1 MEHAFAPLKSAC
13 VVWNKR
19 SIRVVSIFPGFVVY
33 YCKLTEP
40 YPSTEVESKLKHL
53 FRSLT
58 RARRAYKDIRSHAL
72 TLLHR
77 ASAAVLAAV
86 LVYKALTYLLFLPA
100 MNGIWSLTLR
110 CSPVNYLT
118 NNNAHQIFTS
128 PTILGGIVLIV
139 LLAAFW
145 NLYGF
150 SILLHGFALA
160 RRGETLRLASLFVR
174 SLGDIRHVLLPKNW
188 PILLYC
194 ALLIPFTDVFV
205 TYNYIS
211 QLAVPEY
218 ILGLVR
224 AKPLYLVLFLLILGA
239 AFLFTL
245 FWVLVLPL
253 FTLERKNLW
262 EAVQESAAH
271 VKTQLP
277 RLAGVL
283 LRWNLSALVRSV
295 LVFFG
300 ASLLVYSVAALI
312 GLRSTR
318 AMLLLARALYLL
330 EIPFFGFLLDCKVT
344 TAQCTIIAFLYD
356 RCRDCPPEALP
367 EGKPHRFGGWPLLT
381 AAVAGVTLATGL
393 MAVYLYAL
401 PQDDALLT
409 AVGGVTPLVTFHRGD
424 CTVAPEN
431 TLPAFRSAILKGGD
445 RIELDVQMTSDGVV
459 VVTHDSN
466 LKRCTGKNAKVYDLT
481 YAGVAQLDA
490 GRWFSSRFA
499 DTRIPT
505 LEQVLQL
512 CRGRIGLNVE
522 IKPSAATPALE
533 AETVRLLREYGF
545 DSSNC
550 VITSQSYETLH
561 KVKALAPE
569 YPTGYILALGVG
581 NYYDLPDADFFSV
594 ETTFITSGMVNAVH
608 LRGKTVSAWTIDR
621 EKVATHMLELGVDD
635 LITDKPDMVQD
646 LLARN
651 QQVDDSLIDF
661 RDLLNA
667 LLHPEQPADS
677 SDDAEETITDAV
689 EDPEEFVDAA

>member
-1 MEHAFAPLKSAC
+1 MGMHYLSNNNASDIFSSPAIILCITLIAILTAFWALYEFSVLLHGLDLARKGETIRLPALLRTSLADIRHAFLPQNWL
-13 VVWNKR
+13 
-19 SIRVVSIFPGFVVY
+19 
-33 YCKLTEP
+33 
-40 YPSTEVESKLKHL
+40 
-53 FRSLT
+53 
-58 RARRAYKDIRSHAL
+58 
-72 TLLHR
+72 
-77 ASAAVLAAV
+77 V
-86 LVYKALTYLLFLPA
+86 LVYSA
-100 MNGIWSLTLR
+100 
-110 CSPVNYLT
+110 V
-118 NNNAHQIFTS
+118 
-128 PTILGGIVLIV
+128 
-139 LLAAFW
+139 
-145 NLYGF
+145 
-150 SILLHGFALA
+150 
-160 RRGETLRLASLFVR
+160 
-174 SLGDIRHVLLPKNW
+174 
-188 PILLYC
+188 
-194 ALLIPFTDVFV
+194 LIPFTNFFLAC
-205 TYNYIS
+205 NYIT

-218 ILGLVR
+218 IIGVIR
-224 AKPLYLVLFLLILGA
+224 ANSRYYLLYLAAGAALLFLCVS
-239 AFLFTL
+239 
-245 FWVLVLPL
+245 WVLVLPL
-253 FTLERKNLW
+253 FVLERKSLW
-262 EAVQESAAH
+262 QSVKESFCCIRRRVFRAF
-271 VKTQLP
+271 L
-277 RLAGVL
+277 LL
-283 LRWNLSALVRSV
+283 LRWNLSVV
-295 LVFFG
+295 
-300 ASLLVYSVAALI
+300 
-312 GLRSTR
+312 LRS
-318 AMLLLARALYLL
+318 L
-330 EIPFFGFLLDCKVT
+330 
-344 TAQCTIIAFLYD
+344 
-356 RCRDCPPEALP
+356 
-367 EGKPHRFGGWPLLT
+367 LLT
-381 AAVAGVTLATGL
+381 AAVAVPLYGIIIAVGLQSTQAMFALSRAALAIEMPFFQFLIDCAITMAQCTILAMLHCRLRESLPSEPEPVQSGKHHRSTGRLLLGASVAGATLLTFAL
-393 MAVYLYAL
+393 AFCYLAL
-401 PQDDALLT
+401 PRDDELLSML
-409 AVGGVTPLVTFHRGD
+409 GGVAPVVTAHRGYSAA
-424 CTVAPEN
+424 APEN
-431 TLPAFRSAILKGGD
+431 TLPAFQLAIDQGCEWA
-445 RIELDVQMTSDGVV
+445 ELDVQMTSDGVV

-481 YAGVAQLDA
+481 YAEVAQLDA

-646 LLARN
+646 LLAWN

>member
-1 MEHAFAPLKSAC
+1 M
-13 VVWNKR
+13 
-19 SIRVVSIFPGFVVY
+19 
-33 YCKLTEP
+33 TEP

-58 RARRAYKDIRSHAL
+58 RAHRAYKDTRSHAL

-77 ASAAVLAAV
+77 ASAAVLTAV

-139 LLAAFW
+139 LLAACW

-150 SILLHGFALA
+150 SILLHGFELA
-160 RRGETLRLASLFVR
+160 RRGETLRPVSLFVR

-253 FTLERKNLW
+253 FTLERKSLW
-262 EAVQESAAH
+262 ETVQESAAH

-318 AMLLLARALYLL
+318 AMLLLARALYLV

-356 RCRDCPPEALP
+356 RCRDCPPEELP
-367 EGKPHRFGGWPLLT
+367 EGKPHRFGGWP
-381 AAVAGVTLATGL
+381 
-393 MAVYLYAL
+393 
-401 PQDDALLT
+401 LLT

-481 YAGVAQLDA
+481 YAEVAQLDA

>member
-1 MEHAFAPLKSAC
+1 M
-13 VVWNKR
+13 
-19 SIRVVSIFPGFVVY
+19 
-33 YCKLTEP
+33 TEP

-58 RARRAYKDIRSHAL
+58 RAHRAYKDTRNHAL

-77 ASAAVLAAV
+77 ASAAVLTAV

-139 LLAAFW
+139 LLAACW

-160 RRGETLRLASLFVR
+160 RRGETLRPVSLFVR
-174 SLGDIRHVLLPKNW
+174 SLGDTRHVLLPKNW

-318 AMLLLARALYLL
+318 AMLLLARALYLV

-367 EGKPHRFGGWPLLT
+367 EGQPHRFGGWPLLT

-401 PQDDALLT
+401 P
-409 AVGGVTPLVTFHRGD
+409 
-424 CTVAPEN
+424 
-431 TLPAFRSAILKGGD
+431 
-445 RIELDVQMTSDGVV
+445 
-459 VVTHDSN
+459 
-466 LKRCTGKNAKVYDLT
+466 
-481 YAGVAQLDA
+481 
-490 GRWFSSRFA
+490 
-499 DTRIPT
+499 
-505 LEQVLQL
+505 
-512 CRGRIGLNVE
+512 
-522 IKPSAATPALE
+522 
-533 AETVRLLREYGF
+533 
-545 DSSNC
+545 
-550 VITSQSYETLH
+550 
-561 KVKALAPE
+561 
-569 YPTGYILALGVG
+569 
-581 NYYDLPDADFFSV
+581 
-594 ETTFITSGMVNAVH
+594 
-608 LRGKTVSAWTIDR
+608 
-621 EKVATHMLELGVDD
+621 
-635 LITDKPDMVQD
+635 
-646 LLARN
+646 
-651 QQVDDSLIDF
+651 
-661 RDLLNA
+661 
-667 LLHPEQPADS
+667 
-677 SDDAEETITDAV
+677 
-689 EDPEEFVDAA
+689 

>member
-1 MEHAFAPLKSAC
+1 M
-13 VVWNKR
+13 
-19 SIRVVSIFPGFVVY
+19 
-33 YCKLTEP
+33 
-40 YPSTEVESKLKHL
+40 KHL

-58 RARRAYKDIRSHAL
+58 RACRAYKDTRNHAL

-77 ASAAVLAAV
+77 ASAAVLTAV

-160 RRGETLRLASLFVR
+160 RRGETLRPVSLFVR

-253 FTLERKNLW
+253 FTLERKSLW

-318 AMLLLARALYLL
+318 AMLLLARALYLV

-381 AAVAGVTLATGL
+381 AAVAGVTLVTGL

-445 RIELDVQMTSDGVV
+445 RIELDVQMTKDGVV
-459 VVTHDSN
+459 MVTHDTS
-466 LKRCTGKNAKVYDLT
+466 LRRCTGRNANIYDLT
-481 YAGVAQLDA
+481 FAQVRELDA
-490 GRWFSSRFA
+490 GRWFSARYA
-499 DTRIPT
+499 GTQIPT
-505 LEQVLQL
+505 LEEVLDLCKGKIQL
-512 CRGRIGLNVE
+512 NIE
-522 IKPSAATPALE
+522 IKPNAATPELE
-533 AETVRLLREYGF
+533 AETVRIIRKKGF
-545 DSSNC
+545 EKDC
-550 VITSQSYETLH
+550 VITSQSYETLC
-561 KVKALAPE
+561 KVKELDPE
-569 YPTGYILALGVG
+569 IETGYILALGVG
-581 NYYDLPDADFFSV
+581 TYYDLPAADFFSV
-594 ETTFITSGMVNAVH
+594 ESTFITSGMVQQIH
-608 LRGKTVSAWTIDR
+608 LRGKTVSAWTVNRTEDAR
-621 EKVATHMLELGVDD
+621 ALLSLGVDD
-635 LITDKPDMVQD
+635 VITDKPEMVQD
-646 LLARN
+646 LLNEDADLDRN
-651 QQVDDSLIDF
+651 LVLMRNRLKKLLGLTESADSEVDPDDSAI
-661 RDLLNA
+661 
-667 LLHPEQPADS
+667 
-677 SDDAEETITDAV
+677 EEV
-689 EDPEEFVDAA
+689 LEDPEELLDQA

>member
-1 MEHAFAPLKSAC
+1 M
-13 VVWNKR
+13 
-19 SIRVVSIFPGFVVY
+19 
-33 YCKLTEP
+33 
-40 YPSTEVESKLKHL
+40 KHL

-58 RARRAYKDIRSHAL
+58 RAHRAYKDTRNHAL

-86 LVYKALTYLLFLPA
+86 LVHKTLTHLLFLPA

-118 NNNAHQIFTS
+118 NNSAHQIFTS

-139 LLAAFW
+139 LLAACW

-150 SILLHGFALA
+150 SILLHGFELA
-160 RRGETLRLASLFVR
+160 RRGEKRHPVSLFVR

-239 AFLFTL
+239 AFLFAL

-253 FTLERKNLW
+253 FTLERKSLW

-356 RCRDCPPEALP
+356 RCRDCPPEKLP
-367 EGKPHRFGGWPLLT
+367 EGKPHRFGGWP
-381 AAVAGVTLATGL
+381 
-393 MAVYLYAL
+393 
-401 PQDDALLT
+401 LLT

-481 YAGVAQLDA
+481 YAEVAQLDA

>member
-1 MEHAFAPLKSAC
+1 M
-13 VVWNKR
+13 
-19 SIRVVSIFPGFVVY
+19 
-33 YCKLTEP
+33 TEP

-58 RARRAYKDIRSHAL
+58 RAHRAYKDTRNHAL

-77 ASAAVLAAV
+77 ASAAVLTAV
-86 LVYKALTYLLFLPA
+86 LVYKVLTYLLFLPA

-128 PTILGGIVLIV
+128 PTISGGIVLIV
-139 LLAAFW
+139 LLAACW

-160 RRGETLRLASLFVR
+160 RRGETLRPVSLFVR

-318 AMLLLARALYLL
+318 AMLLLARALYLV

-356 RCRDCPPEALP
+356 RCRDCPPEELP
-367 EGKPHRFGGWPLLT
+367 EGQPHRFGGWP
-381 AAVAGVTLATGL
+381 
-393 MAVYLYAL
+393 
-401 PQDDALLT
+401 LLT

-481 YAGVAQLDA
+481 YAEVAQLDA

-522 IKPSAATPALE
+522 IKPSAVTPALE

>member
-1 MEHAFAPLKSAC
+1 M
-13 VVWNKR
+13 
-19 SIRVVSIFPGFVVY
+19 
-33 YCKLTEP
+33 TEP

-58 RARRAYKDIRSHAL
+58 RAHRAYKGTRNHAL

-77 ASAAVLAAV
+77 ASAAVLTAV

-160 RRGETLRLASLFVR
+160 CRGETLRPVSLFVR

-253 FTLERKNLW
+253 FTLERKSLW

-356 RCRDCPPEALP
+356 RFRDCPPEELP

-381 AAVAGVTLATGL
+381 AAVAGVTLVTGAT
-393 MAVYLYAL
+393 APWPRKTPFL
-401 PQDDALLT
+401 P
-409 AVGGVTPLVTFHRGD
+409 
-424 CTVAPEN
+424 
-431 TLPAFRSAILKGGD
+431 S
-445 RIELDVQMTSDGVV
+445 
-459 VVTHDSN
+459 
-466 LKRCTGKNAKVYDLT
+466 
-481 YAGVAQLDA
+481 
-490 GRWFSSRFA
+490 GRPSSR
-499 DTRIPT
+499 
-505 LEQVLQL
+505 
-512 CRGRIGLNVE
+512 
-522 IKPSAATPALE
+522 AATA
-533 AETVRLLREYGF
+533 
-545 DSSNC
+545 SSWMC
-550 VITSQSYETLH
+550 
-561 KVKALAPE
+561 
-569 YPTGYILALGVG
+569 
-581 NYYDLPDADFFSV
+581 
-594 ETTFITSGMVNAVH
+594 
-608 LRGKTVSAWTIDR
+608 R
-621 EKVATHMLELGVDD
+621 
-635 LITDKPDMVQD
+635 
-646 LLARN
+646 
-651 QQVDDSLIDF
+651 
-661 RDLLNA
+661 
-667 LLHPEQPADS
+667 
-677 SDDAEETITDAV
+677 
-689 EDPEEFVDAA
+689 

>member
-1 MEHAFAPLKSAC
+1 M
-13 VVWNKR
+13 
-19 SIRVVSIFPGFVVY
+19 
-33 YCKLTEP
+33 TEP

-58 RARRAYKDIRSHAL
+58 RAHRAYKDTRSHAL

-77 ASAAVLAAV
+77 ASAAVLTAV
-86 LVYKALTYLLFLPA
+86 LVYKVLTYLLFLPA

-160 RRGETLRLASLFVR
+160 RRGETLCPVSLFVR

-224 AKPLYLVLFLLILGA
+224 AKPLYLALFLLILGA

-253 FTLERKNLW
+253 FTLERKSLW

-356 RCRDCPPEALP
+356 RCCDCPPEELP
-367 EGKPHRFGGWPLLT
+367 EGKPHRFGGWP
-381 AAVAGVTLATGL
+381 
-393 MAVYLYAL
+393 
-401 PQDDALLT
+401 LLT

-466 LKRCTGKNAKVYDLT
+466 LKRCTGRNAKVYDLT
-481 YAGVAQLDA
+481 YAEVAQLDA

>member
-1 MEHAFAPLKSAC
+1 M
-13 VVWNKR
+13 
-19 SIRVVSIFPGFVVY
+19 
-33 YCKLTEP
+33 
-40 YPSTEVESKLKHL
+40 KHL

-58 RARRAYKDIRSHAL
+58 RARRAYKDTRNHAL

-77 ASAAVLAAV
+77 ASAAVLTAV

-118 NNNAHQIFTS
+118 NNAHQIFTS
-128 PTILGGIVLIV
+128 PTISGGIVLIV

-160 RRGETLRLASLFVR
+160 RRGETLRPVSLFVR

-239 AFLFTL
+239 AFLFAL

-253 FTLERKNLW
+253 FTLERKSLW

-283 LRWNLSALVRSV
+283 LRWSLSALVRSV

-356 RCRDCPPEALP
+356 RCRDCLPEALP

-381 AAVAGVTLATGL
+381 AAVAGVTLATG
-393 MAVYLYAL
+393 
-401 PQDDALLT
+401 
-409 AVGGVTPLVTFHRGD
+409 
-424 CTVAPEN
+424 
-431 TLPAFRSAILKGGD
+431 
-445 RIELDVQMTSDGVV
+445 
-459 VVTHDSN
+459 
-466 LKRCTGKNAKVYDLT
+466 
-481 YAGVAQLDA
+481 
-490 GRWFSSRFA
+490 
-499 DTRIPT
+499 
-505 LEQVLQL
+505 
-512 CRGRIGLNVE
+512 
-522 IKPSAATPALE
+522 
-533 AETVRLLREYGF
+533 
-545 DSSNC
+545 
-550 VITSQSYETLH
+550 
-561 KVKALAPE
+561 
-569 YPTGYILALGVG
+569 
-581 NYYDLPDADFFSV
+581 
-594 ETTFITSGMVNAVH
+594 
-608 LRGKTVSAWTIDR
+608 
-621 EKVATHMLELGVDD
+621 
-635 LITDKPDMVQD
+635 
-646 LLARN
+646 
-651 QQVDDSLIDF
+651 
-661 RDLLNA
+661 
-667 LLHPEQPADS
+667 
-677 SDDAEETITDAV
+677 
-689 EDPEEFVDAA
+689 

>member
-1 MEHAFAPLKSAC
+1 M
-13 VVWNKR
+13 
-19 SIRVVSIFPGFVVY
+19 
-33 YCKLTEP
+33 TEP

-58 RARRAYKDIRSHAL
+58 RARRAYKDTRNHAL

-77 ASAAVLAAV
+77 ASAAVLTAV
-86 LVYKALTYLLFLPA
+86 LVHKTLTHLLFLPA

-128 PTILGGIVLIV
+128 PTILGGILLIV
-139 LLAAFW
+139 LLAACW

-150 SILLHGFALA
+150 SILLHGFELA
-160 RRGETLRLASLFVR
+160 RRGETLRPVSLFAR

-253 FTLERKNLW
+253 FTLERKSLW

-271 VKTQLP
+271 VRAQLP

-283 LRWNLSALVRSV
+283 LRWDLSALIRSV

-318 AMLLLARALYLL
+318 AMLLLARALYLV

-367 EGKPHRFGGWPLLT
+367 EGKPHRFGGWP
-381 AAVAGVTLATGL
+381 
-393 MAVYLYAL
+393 
-401 PQDDALLT
+401 LLT

-459 VVTHDSN
+459 VVTHDAN

-481 YAGVAQLDA
+481 YAEVAQLDA
-490 GRWFSSRFA
+490 GRWFSNRFA

-667 LLHPEQPADS
+667 LLHPKQPADS

>member
-1 MEHAFAPLKSAC
+1 M
-13 VVWNKR
+13 
-19 SIRVVSIFPGFVVY
+19 
-33 YCKLTEP
+33 TEP

-53 FRSLT
+53 FRSRT
-58 RARRAYKDIRSHAL
+58 RAHRAYKDTRNHAL

-77 ASAAVLAAV
+77 ASAAVLTAV

-160 RRGETLRLASLFVR
+160 RRGETLRPVFLFVR

-205 TYNYIS
+205 AYNYIS

-245 FWVLVLPL
+245 LWVLVLPF
-253 FTLERKNLW
+253 FTLERKSLW

-271 VKTQLP
+271 VRAQLP

-344 TAQCTIIAFLYD
+344 TAQCTIIAF
-356 RCRDCPPEALP
+356 
-367 EGKPHRFGGWPLLT
+367 
-381 AAVAGVTLATGL
+381 
-393 MAVYLYAL
+393 LYAL

-481 YAGVAQLDA
+481 YAEVAQLDA

>member
-1 MEHAFAPLKSAC
+1 M
-13 VVWNKR
+13 
-19 SIRVVSIFPGFVVY
+19 
-33 YCKLTEP
+33 TEP

-58 RARRAYKDIRSHAL
+58 RAHRAYKDTRNHAL

-77 ASAAVLAAV
+77 ASAAVLTAV

-188 PILLYC
+188 PILFYC

-245 FWVLVLPL
+245 IWVLVLPL

-262 EAVQESAAH
+262 DAVQESAAH

-300 ASLLVYSVAALI
+300 ASLLVYSAAALI

-344 TAQCTIIAFLYD
+344 TAQCIIIAFLYD
-356 RCRDCPPEALP
+356 CFRDCPPEELP
-367 EGKPHRFGGWPLLT
+367 EGKPHRFGGWP
-381 AAVAGVTLATGL
+381 
-393 MAVYLYAL
+393 
-401 PQDDALLT
+401 LLT

-481 YAGVAQLDA
+481 YAEVAQLDA

-522 IKPSAATPALE
+522 IKPSIATPALE

>member
-1 MEHAFAPLKSAC
+1 M
-13 VVWNKR
+13 
-19 SIRVVSIFPGFVVY
+19 
-33 YCKLTEP
+33 TEP

-58 RARRAYKDIRSHAL
+58 RAHRAYKDTRNHAL

-77 ASAAVLAAV
+77 ASAAVLTAV

-160 RRGETLRLASLFVR
+160 RRGETLCLASLFVR
-174 SLGDIRHVLLPKNW
+174 SLGDIRHILLPKNW

-245 FWVLVLPL
+245 LWVLVLPL

-262 EAVQESAAH
+262 DAVQESATH

-356 RCRDCPPEALP
+356 CFRDCPPEELP
-367 EGKPHRFGGWPLLT
+367 EGKPHRFGGWP
-381 AAVAGVTLATGL
+381 
-393 MAVYLYAL
+393 
-401 PQDDALLT
+401 LLT

-481 YAGVAQLDA
+481 YAEVAQLDA

-522 IKPSAATPALE
+522 IKPSAASPALE

-651 QQVDDSLIDF
+651 QQVNDSLIDF

>member
-1 MEHAFAPLKSAC
+1 M
-13 VVWNKR
+13 
-19 SIRVVSIFPGFVVY
+19 
-33 YCKLTEP
+33 TEP

-58 RARRAYKDIRSHAL
+58 RAHRAYKDTRNHAL
-72 TLLHR
+72 ILLHR
-77 ASAAVLAAV
+77 ASAAVLTAV

-150 SILLHGFALA
+150 SILLHGFELA
-160 RRGETLRLASLFVR
+160 RRGETLRPVSLFAR

-253 FTLERKNLW
+253 FTLERKSLW

-271 VKTQLP
+271 VRAQLP

-283 LRWNLSALVRSV
+283 LRWDLSALIRSV

-318 AMLLLARALYLL
+318 AMLLLARALYLV

-367 EGKPHRFGGWPLLT
+367 EGKPHRFGGWP
-381 AAVAGVTLATGL
+381 
-393 MAVYLYAL
+393 
-401 PQDDALLT
+401 LLT

-459 VVTHDSN
+459 VVTHDAN

-481 YAGVAQLDA
+481 YAEVAQLDA
-490 GRWFSSRFA
+490 GRWFSNRFA

>member
-1 MEHAFAPLKSAC
+1 M
-13 VVWNKR
+13 
-19 SIRVVSIFPGFVVY
+19 
-33 YCKLTEP
+33 TEP

-58 RARRAYKDIRSHAL
+58 RARRAYKDTRNHAL

-77 ASAAVLAAV
+77 ASAAVLTAV

-128 PTILGGIVLIV
+128 PTISGGIVLIV

-160 RRGETLRLASLFVR
+160 RRGETLRPVSLFVR
-174 SLGDIRHVLLPKNW
+174 SLGDIRHILLPKNW

-239 AFLFTL
+239 AFLFAL

-253 FTLERKNLW
+253 FTLERKSLW

-300 ASLLVYSVAALI
+300 ASLLVYSAAALI

-344 TAQCTIIAFLYD
+344 TAQCTIIAFPL
-356 RCRDCPPEALP
+356 RSLP
-367 EGKPHRFGGWPLLT
+367 
-381 AAVAGVTLATGL
+381 
-393 MAVYLYAL
+393 
-401 PQDDALLT
+401 
-409 AVGGVTPLVTFHRGD
+409 
-424 CTVAPEN
+424 
-431 TLPAFRSAILKGGD
+431 
-445 RIELDVQMTSDGVV
+445 
-459 VVTHDSN
+459 
-466 LKRCTGKNAKVYDLT
+466 
-481 YAGVAQLDA
+481 
-490 GRWFSSRFA
+490 
-499 DTRIPT
+499 
-505 LEQVLQL
+505 
-512 CRGRIGLNVE
+512 
-522 IKPSAATPALE
+522 
-533 AETVRLLREYGF
+533 
-545 DSSNC
+545 
-550 VITSQSYETLH
+550 
-561 KVKALAPE
+561 
-569 YPTGYILALGVG
+569 
-581 NYYDLPDADFFSV
+581 
-594 ETTFITSGMVNAVH
+594 
-608 LRGKTVSAWTIDR
+608 
-621 EKVATHMLELGVDD
+621 
-635 LITDKPDMVQD
+635 
-646 LLARN
+646 
-651 QQVDDSLIDF
+651 
-661 RDLLNA
+661 
-667 LLHPEQPADS
+667 
-677 SDDAEETITDAV
+677 
-689 EDPEEFVDAA
+689 

>member
-1 MEHAFAPLKSAC
+1 M
-13 VVWNKR
+13 
-19 SIRVVSIFPGFVVY
+19 
-33 YCKLTEP
+33 
-40 YPSTEVESKLKHL
+40 
-53 FRSLT
+53 
-58 RARRAYKDIRSHAL
+58 
-72 TLLHR
+72 
-77 ASAAVLAAV
+77 
-86 LVYKALTYLLFLPA
+86 
-100 MNGIWSLTLR
+100 
-110 CSPVNYLT
+110 
-118 NNNAHQIFTS
+118 
-128 PTILGGIVLIV
+128 
-139 LLAAFW
+139 
-145 NLYGF
+145 
-150 SILLHGFALA
+150 
-160 RRGETLRLASLFVR
+160 
-174 SLGDIRHVLLPKNW
+174 
-188 PILLYC
+188 
-194 ALLIPFTDVFV
+194 

-253 FTLERKNLW
+253 FTLERKSLW
-262 EAVQESAAH
+262 DAVQESAAH

-283 LRWNLSALVRSV
+283 LRWNLSALIRSV

-318 AMLLLARALYLL
+318 AMLLLARALYLV

-344 TAQCTIIAFLYD
+344 TTQCTIIAFLYD

-381 AAVAGVTLATGL
+381 AAVAGVTLVTGL

-481 YAGVAQLDA
+481 YAEVAQLDA

-522 IKPSAATPALE
+522 IKPSTATPALE

-561 KVKALAPE
+561 KVKELAPE